1 MSAYSAEFKDNR
13 VHKMLLSNSQGVDSI
28 LLNVF
33 PRRLHYSGN
42 IARINLA
49 GALQIV
55 IQHI

>member
-1 MSAYSAEFKDNR
+1 MSAYSTEFKDNR

-55 IQHI
+55 I